1 MQKTISSAK
10 MLQVIN
16 NAQQQVTDCMYEE
29 DATGSVYFCTTALIL
44 SDLLAYFYSNENCY
58 KAQHSLKH
66 VASIV
71 AQHITYYD
79 EQCLFYAIFA
89 NIKNI
94 NILDYTYLN
103 N

>member
-16 NAQQQVTDCMYEE
+16 NAQQQVTDCMYEG
-29 DATGSVYFCTTALIL
+29 DPAGSAYFRITALIL
-44 SDLLAYFYSNENCY
+44 SDLLAYFYSYENSY

-79 EQCLFYAIFA
+79 EQHMFNAVFA